1 METAHKRTE
10 RIYLKLLLGSLI
22 AIVLLIAIC
31 WGGHGIYV
39 RWQERR
45 LVRRAVVAVQ
55 KGDDVTASVAARAVL
70 QIKPTSAGAAR
81 IMAQLA
87 EKTGNRAA
95 LDWRHKVID
104 AEPHSVE
111 DALALARCA
120 LQFNEPAVAEQAL
133 AGIDEQ
139 GKQEAGYHA
148 VVATLADL
156 KKDNKTAIHE
166 WEQAVQMNPN
176 ELNYQ
181 LQLGILQLRSSNND
195 VHAAGKA
202 TLNKLRAEPK
212 QAAAATRAL
221 INDGVTRRDSGQE
234 LTKLAQELQSYP
246 DATIADRLIY
256 LDFLHQLNDPNFTH
270 ELSELENR
278 VASNPTDLGAL
289 LEWMSRSG
297 MNMVALDYMKT
308 VPGEMLKKWP
318 IPL

>member
-104 AEPHSVE
+104 AEPHTVE
-111 DALALARCA
+111 DALALAR
-120 LQFNEPAVAEQAL
+120 
-133 AGIDEQ
+133 
-139 GKQEAGYHA
+139 
-148 VVATLADL
+148 
-156 KKDNKTAIHE
+156 
-166 WEQAVQMNPN
+166 
-176 ELNYQ
+176 
-181 LQLGILQLRSSNND
+181 
-195 VHAAGKA
+195 
-202 TLNKLRAEPK
+202 
-212 QAAAATRAL
+212 
-221 INDGVTRRDSGQE
+221 
-234 LTKLAQELQSYP
+234 
-246 DATIADRLIY
+246 
-256 LDFLHQLNDPNFTH
+256 
-270 ELSELENR
+270 
-278 VASNPTDLGAL
+278 
-289 LEWMSRSG
+289 
-297 MNMVALDYMKT
+297 
-308 VPGEMLKKWP
+308 
-318 IPL
+318 